1 MKPVHE
7 LKAPLSAI
15 FTPLIGEFRIKTYFS
30 YYGIFKDKIMLA
42 LYKDEQL
49 YLRIAKTDLD
59 EIKLLPNTLLLEDP
73 NVGLATKCF
82 YKIPPAFWE
91 SANFAQWVLKTTK
104 TKKTKEY
111 GIWRE
116 KTGLNGRELLKTGA
130 LRCIAPF
137 FILRERKLR
146 KNQIFGWLSQN
157 EPEKLRI

>member
-1 MKPVHE
+1 MSFGFYATEENWNFDAE
-7 LKAPLSAI
+7 L
-15 FTPLIGEFRIKTYFS
+15 
-30 YYGIFKDKIMLA
+30 
-42 LYKDEQL
+42 
-49 YLRIAKTDLD
+49 
-59 EIKLLPNTLLLEDP
+59 
-73 NVGLATKCF
+73 
-82 YKIPPAFWE
+82 
-91 SANFAQWVLKTTK
+91 LKTTK
-104 TKKTKEY
+104 TKKQKEY

>member
-1 MKPVHE
+1 MENIE
-7 LKAPLSAI
+7 LETI
-15 FTPLIGEFRIKTYFS
+15 RGDDDGWTFE
-30 YYGIFKDKIMLA
+30 
-42 LYKDEQL
+42 
-49 YLRIAKTDLD
+49 
-59 EIKLLPNTLLLEDP
+59 
-73 NVGLATKCF
+73 
-82 YKIPPAFWE
+82 
-91 SANFAQWVLKTTK
+91 VLKTTK

>member
-1 MKPVHE
+1 MDITFLLGTKIIE
-7 LKAPLSAI
+7 LTLIVLIGYGLVKSKLLKSEDSKPLSIIGLYVISPAVMI
-15 FTPLIGEFRIKTYFS
+15 EAFQIDYTPE
-30 YYGIFKDKIMLA
+30 M
-42 LYKDEQL
+42 
-49 YLRIAKTDLD
+49 
-59 EIKLLPNTLLLEDP
+59 
-73 NVGLATKCF
+73 
-82 YKIPPAFWE
+82 
-91 SANFAQWVLKTTK
+91 LKTTK